1 MANPGLTR
9 AEGLRT
15 KHALERALKSG
26 HPRNASGARDGR
38 LSARQVA
45 AAALGIGV
53 NTLATRL
60 TRGGP
65 LDKLKI
71 KIDWRL
77 EKKAAAAATNAA
89 PPADPIEIR
98 RLRDRLAGQAA
109 RIAAAER
116 ELIDER
122 DFRAG
127 VFGLAAAPL
136 KPTLVPPRPRG
147 AGGGRSVVLHLSDVH
162 RGEAVSLAE
171 MDGANS
177 YNSAI
182 SRARL
187 GRFFSTAGALA
198 TEHWAG
204 KPPDE
209 IVLCLGGDLIGG
221 MIHAELTETNDV
233 AVPHAVRELGEDIA
247 GGLAHLAKTVAR
259 PLRVISVPGNHARLT
274 LKPQSKRRAAHNLDL
289 LVADFAEAAARGAG
303 LGPDRCAFFATQS
316 PDAYFSTYAFNW
328 CLTHG
333 DAMGVGGGKGYIGP
347 IAPITKGHRLLVD
360 SALKSGR
367 LVHYVLT
374 AHYHTTARTPFGW
387 ANGSVIGWNEYARDL
402 RADPEPAK
410 QNMLIVHERVGVI
423 GWSELYLGAPEEGR
437 LYAGPRRFAE
447 AA

>member
-1 MANPGLTR
+1 M
-9 AEGLRT
+9 
-15 KHALERALKSG
+15 
-26 HPRNASGARDGR
+26 GARGINKAEAKR
-38 LSARQVA
+38 TVAAVEKALRAGFPRVGHSRRRGALQVA
-45 AAALGIGV
+45 AEALNIQRQ
-53 NTLATRL
+53 TLRDRL
-60 TRGGP
+60 DPAGP
-65 LDKLKI
+65 LARHGLKI
-71 KIDWRL
+71 NWGSGNA
-77 EKKAAAAATNAA
+77 KAAAPIAVA

-98 RLRDRLAGQAA
+98 RLRDRNAEQAG

-116 ELIDER
+116 ALIDER

-127 VFGLAAAPL
+127 VLGLAAAPL
-136 KPTLVPPRPRG
+136 KPTLVPAAPRG
-147 AGGGRSVVLHLSDVH
+147 RGGGRSVVLHLSDVH
-162 RGEAVSLAE
+162 RNEVVSLAE

-177 YNSAI
+177 YSSAI

-187 GRFFSTAGALA
+187 GRFFSTAGSLM

-209 IVLCLGGDLIGG
+209 IIVALGGDLIGG

-247 GGLAHLAKTVAR
+247 GGLVHLAKVVGCK
-259 PLRVISVPGNHARLT
+259 LRVISVPGNHARLT
-274 LKPQSKRRAAHNLDL
+274 PKPQSKRRAAHNLDL
-289 LVADFAEAAARGAG
+289 LVADFAEATARGAG
-303 LGPDRCAFFATQS
+303 LGPERCAFFATQS
-316 PDAYFSTYAFNW
+316 PDAYFSTYGFNW

-387 ANGSVIGWNEYARDL
+387 ANGSAIGWNEYARDL

-410 QNMLIVHERVGVI
+410 QNMLVVHERVGVI

-437 LYAGPRRFAE
+437 LYAGPRSFAE